1 MQAQTFYSNGKL
13 LLTGEYLVIDGANAF
28 AIPTQKGQALT
39 VKETEEGSQLIWKSW
54 TSDNQCWLDVHFS
67 LPDFSIEKSSD
78 QNKSKWLQKLLFSV
92 RELDPSFLTKT
103 NSIEVKT
110 NLDFPRDWGLGS
122 SSTLINNVAQWAQVD
137 PFDLHFKV
145 SNGSG
150 YDIACAK
157 EDLPIVYSIKH
168 QIQTINP
175 IQLEKSFFDQVFFV
189 HLNKKQNSFEAVTSY
204 NDIKTEIELQE
215 CIESLNQITNR
226 FLESNT
232 LQEWEAAM
240 NEHEYLISTILEQE
254 TIKEKLFP
262 MYPNSIK
269 SLGAWGG
276 DFIMATGTIED
287 SSYFTERGYK
297 TVSFFNEMLLK
308 DTINRY

>member
-1 MQAQTFYSNGKL
+1 MQLQTFYSNGKL
-13 LLTGEYLVIDGANAF
+13 LLTGEYLVIDGAKAI
-28 AIPTQKGQALT
+28 AIPTKKGQSLS
-39 VKETEEGSQLIWKSW
+39 VKETEEGSHLIWKSW
-54 TSDNQCWLDVHFS
+54 THDNQCWLDIQFS

-78 QNKSKWLQKLLFSV
+78 EDKSKWLQKLLISV
-92 RELDPSFLTKT
+92 RQLNPSFLAKT

-122 SSTLINNVAQWAQVD
+122 SSTLINNVAQWAQID

-157 EDLPIVYSIKH
+157 EDSPIVYSTQH

-175 IQLEKSFFDQVFFV
+175 IKLEKSFLDQVFFV
-189 HLNKKQNSFEAVTSY
+189 HLNKKQNSFEAVSSY
-204 NDIKTEIELQE
+204 NELKTEIELQD
-215 CIESLNQITNR
+215 CIESLNQITNQ
-226 FLESNT
+226 FIHSET
-232 LQEWEAAM
+232 IQEWEVAM
-240 NEHEYLISTILEQE
+240 DEHEHLISTILEQE

-276 DFIMATGTIED
+276 DFIMTTGALNDMNYFIHKGYNTIIQW
-287 SSYFTERGYK
+287 
-297 TVSFFNEMLLK
+297 K
-308 DTINRY
+308 DMAL

>member
-13 LLTGEYLVIDGANAF
+13 LLTGEYLVIDGASAL

-54 TSDNQCWLDVHFS
+54 TYDNQCWLDVHFS

-78 QNKSKWLQKLLFSV
+78 QNKSNWLQKLLISV
-92 RELDPSFLTKT
+92 RELDSSFLNTT

-110 NLDFPRDWGLGS
+110 TLDFPRDWGLGS

-157 EDLPIVYSIKH
+157 EDSPIVYSTQH

-189 HLNKKQNSFEAVTSY
+189 HLNKKQNSFDAVTSY
-204 NDIKTEIELQE
+204 NDIKTEIELQQ
-215 CIESLNQITNR
+215 CIESLNQITNK
-226 FLESNT
+226 FIQADT
-232 LQEWEAAM
+232 LQQWEAAM
-240 NEHEYLISTILEQE
+240 NEHEHLISTILEQE

-276 DFIMATGTIED
+276 DFIMVTGTTED
-287 SSYFTERGYK
+287 SNYFIQRGYK
-297 TVSFFNEMLLK
+297 TATFFNEMLLK
-308 DTINRY
+308 ASH

>member
-13 LLTGEYLVIDGANAF
+13 LLTGEYLVIDGASAL
-28 AIPTQKGQALT
+28 AIPTQKGQSLS
-39 VKETEEGSQLIWKSW
+39 VKETEKGSQLIWKSW
-54 TSDNQCWLDVHFS
+54 TYDNQCWLDVHFS

-78 QNKSKWLQKLLFSV
+78 QNKSKWLQKLLISV
-92 RELDPSFLTKT
+92 RELDSSFLKT
-103 NSIEVKT
+103 SNSIEVET

-137 PFDLHFKV
+137 PFMLHFKV

-157 EDLPIVYSIKH
+157 EDSTIVYSTHH

-175 IQLEKSFFDQVFFV
+175 IQLEKSFFNQVFFV

-204 NDIKTEIELQE
+204 NDIKTEIELQD
-215 CIESLNQITNR
+215 CIESLNQITNK
-226 FLESNT
+226 FIQADT
-232 LQEWEAAM
+232 LQEWEVAV
-240 NEHEYLISTILEQE
+240 NDHEYILSTILERD

-276 DFIMATGTIED
+276 DFIMATGTKED
-287 SSYFTERGYK
+287 SKYFIERGYK
-297 TVSFFNEMLLK
+297 TITFFNEMLLK
-308 DTINRY
+308 PSH

>member
-1 MQAQTFYSNGKL
+1 MQPQTFYSNGKL
-13 LLTGEYLVIDGANAF
+13 LLTGEYLVIDGANAL
-28 AIPTQKGQALT
+28 AIPTKKGQSLI
-39 VKETEEGSQLIWKSW
+39 VKETEGGSQLIWKSW
-54 TSDNQCWLDVHFS
+54 TYDNQCWLDVHFS
-67 LPDFSIEKSSD
+67 LPDLSIEKSSN
-78 QNKSKWLQKLLFSV
+78 QNKSKWLQKLLISV
-92 RELDPSFLTKT
+92 RVLDSSFLNTT

-110 NLDFPRDWGLGS
+110 TLDFPRDWGLGS

-137 PFDLHFKV
+137 PFMLHFKV

-157 EDLPIVYSIKH
+157 EDSPIAYSTQH

-189 HLNKKQNSFEAVTSY
+189 YLNQKQNSFDAVTSY
-204 NDIKTEIELQE
+204 NDIKTEIELQD
-215 CIESLNQITNR
+215 CIESLNQITNK
-226 FLESNT
+226 FIQADT
-232 LQEWEAAM
+232 LLQWEAAM
-240 NEHEYLISTILEQE
+240 NEHEYLISAILEQE

-276 DFIMATGTIED
+276 DFIMVTGDLNDMNYFIHKGYNTIIQW
-287 SSYFTERGYK
+287 
-297 TVSFFNEMLLK
+297 K
-308 DTINRY
+308 DMVL

>member
-1 MQAQTFYSNGKL
+1 MQPQTFYSNGKL
-13 LLTGEYLVIDGANAF
+13 LLTGEYLVIDGAKAL
-28 AIPTQKGQALT
+28 AIPTQKGQSLS

-54 TSDNQCWLDVHFS
+54 TYDNQCWLDVHFS
-67 LPDFSIEKSSD
+67 LPDFSIEKSSN

-103 NSIEVKT
+103 NSIEVET
-110 NLDFPRDWGLGS
+110 NLDFPRNWGLGS

-137 PFDLHFKV
+137 PFSLHFKV

-157 EDLPIVYSIKH
+157 EDSPIVYSTQH

-189 HLNKKQNSFEAVTSY
+189 HLNKKQNSFDAVTSY
-204 NDIKTEIELQE
+204 NDIKTEIELQQ
-215 CIESLNQITNR
+215 CFESLNQITNK
-226 FLESNT
+226 FIQADT

-240 NEHEYLISTILEQE
+240 NEHEHLISNILEQE

-276 DFIMATGTIED
+276 DFIMATGALNDMNYFIHKGYNTIIQW
-287 SSYFTERGYK
+287 
-297 TVSFFNEMLLK
+297 K
-308 DTINRY
+308 DMVL

>member
-1 MQAQTFYSNGKL
+1 MQPQTFYSNGKL
-13 LLTGEYLVIDGANAF
+13 LLTGEYLVIDGANAL
-28 AIPTQKGQALT
+28 AIPTKKGQSLI
-39 VKETEEGSQLIWKSW
+39 VKETEGGSQLIWKSW
-54 TSDNQCWLDVHFS
+54 TYDNQCWLDVHFS
-67 LPDFSIEKSSD
+67 LPDLSIEKSSN
-78 QNKSKWLQKLLFSV
+78 QNKSKWLQKLLISV
-92 RELDPSFLTKT
+92 RVLDSSFLNTT

-110 NLDFPRDWGLGS
+110 TLDFPRDWGLGS

-137 PFDLHFKV
+137 PFMLHFKV

-157 EDLPIVYSIKH
+157 EDSPIAYSTQH

-189 HLNKKQNSFEAVTSY
+189 YLNQKQNSFDAVTSY
-204 NDIKTEIELQE
+204 NDIKTEIELQD
-215 CIESLNQITNR
+215 CIESLNQITNK
-226 FLESNT
+226 FIQADT
-232 LQEWEAAM
+232 LLQWEAAM
-240 NEHEYLISTILEQE
+240 NEHEYLISAILEQE

-276 DFIMATGTIED
+276 DFIMVTGALNDMNYFIHKGYNTIIQW
-287 SSYFTERGYK
+287 
-297 TVSFFNEMLLK
+297 K
-308 DTINRY
+308 DMAL

>member
-13 LLTGEYLVIDGANAF
+13 LLTGEYLVIDGAKAL
-28 AIPTQKGQALT
+28 AIPTQKGQSLS

-54 TSDNQCWLDVHFS
+54 TYDNQCWLDVHFS
-67 LPDFSIEKSSD
+67 LPHLSIEKSSD

-103 NSIEVKT
+103 NSIEVET

-137 PFDLHFKV
+137 PFSLHFKV

-157 EDLPIVYSIKH
+157 EDSPIVYSTQH

-189 HLNKKQNSFEAVTSY
+189 HLNKKQNSFDAVTSY
-204 NDIKTEIELQE
+204 NDIKTEIELQQ
-215 CIESLNQITNR
+215 CIESLNQITNK
-226 FLESNT
+226 FIQADT

-240 NEHEYLISTILEQE
+240 NEHEHLISNILEQE

-276 DFIMATGTIED
+276 DFIMATGTTVD
-287 SSYFTERGYK
+287 SNYFTQRGYK
-297 TVSFFNEMLLK
+297 TATFFNEMLLK
-308 DTINRY
+308 PSH

>member
-1 MQAQTFYSNGKL
+1 MQPQTFYSNGKL
-13 LLTGEYLVIDGANAF
+13 LLTGEYLVIDGASAL
-28 AIPTQKGQALT
+28 AIPTQKGQSLS

-54 TSDNQCWLDVHFS
+54 TYDNQCWLDVHFS

-103 NSIEVKT
+103 NSIEVET
-110 NLDFPRDWGLGS
+110 NLDFPRNWGLGS

-137 PFDLHFKV
+137 PFSLHFKV

-157 EDLPIVYSIKH
+157 EDSPIVYSTQH

-189 HLNKKQNSFEAVTSY
+189 HLNKKQNSFDAVTSY
-204 NDIKTEIELQE
+204 NDIKTEIELQQ
-215 CIESLNQITNR
+215 CIESLNQITNK
-226 FLESNT
+226 FIQADT

-240 NEHEYLISTILEQE
+240 NEHEHLISNIIEQE

-276 DFIMATGTIED
+276 DFIMATGALNDMNYFIHKGYNTIIQW
-287 SSYFTERGYK
+287 
-297 TVSFFNEMLLK
+297 K
-308 DTINRY
+308 DMVL

>member
-13 LLTGEYLVIDGANAF
+13 LLTGEYLVIDGASAL

-39 VKETEEGSQLIWKSW
+39 VKETEEGSKLIWKSW
-54 TSDNQCWLDVHFS
+54 TYDNQCWLDVHFS

-78 QNKSKWLQKLLFSV
+78 QDKSKWLQRLLISA
-92 RELDPSFLTKT
+92 RALDSSFLNTI
-103 NSIEVKT
+103 NSIEAT
-110 NLDFPRDWGLGS
+110 TTLDFPRDWGLGS

-137 PFDLHFKV
+137 PFMLHFKV

-157 EDLPIVYSIKH
+157 EDSPIVYSTQH

-175 IQLEKSFFDQVFFV
+175 IQLEKSFFNQVFFV

-204 NDIKTEIELQE
+204 NDIKTEIELQD
-215 CIESLNQITNR
+215 CIESLNQITNK
-226 FLESNT
+226 FIQADT
-232 LQEWEAAM
+232 LQQWEAAM
-240 NEHEYLISTILEQE
+240 NEHEHLISNILQQD

-276 DFIMATGTIED
+276 DFIMVTGTTED
-287 SSYFTERGYK
+287 SNYFIQRGYK
-297 TVSFFNEMLLK
+297 TATFFNEMLLK
-308 DTINRY
+308 ASH